1 MQDIEKRNMTELNL
15 QKVYLERIK
24 KSKYEKARVVINQ
37 LKFIVKKKRANE
49 AESERLQAL
58 KEVEALEKE
67 VEKELSKK
75 KELELVVV

>member
-1 MQDIEKRNMTELNL
+1 MTELNL